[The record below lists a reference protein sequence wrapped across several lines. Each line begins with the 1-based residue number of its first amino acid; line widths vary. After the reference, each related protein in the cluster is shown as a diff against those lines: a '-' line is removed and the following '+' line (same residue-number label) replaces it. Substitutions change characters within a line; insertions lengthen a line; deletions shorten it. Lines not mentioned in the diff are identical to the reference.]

1 MANDKD
7 FIVKNAVEVGG
18 STKTTLGTVT
28 NDDIDLS
35 TGNYFA
41 HSPSGAT
48 TYTISN
54 AGDNSSMASPRVSRL
69 DKYR

>member
-28 NDDIDLS
+28 NNNVDLS

-41 HSPSGAT
+41 DTPSGNS
-48 TYTISN
+48 TYTFSN
-54 AGDNSSMASPRVSRL
+54 AGDNQSFQIEVIF
-69 DKYR
+69 